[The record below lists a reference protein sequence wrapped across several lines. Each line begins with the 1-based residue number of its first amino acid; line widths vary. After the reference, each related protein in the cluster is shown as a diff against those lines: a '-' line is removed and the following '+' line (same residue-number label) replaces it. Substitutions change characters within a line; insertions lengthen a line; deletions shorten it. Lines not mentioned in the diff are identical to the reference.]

1 MNAGDDCSAQKKWDC
16 AEHEYGAAEKRLPEQ
31 MEIVFWHA
39 VTLVTSGRVEEA
51 LPLFKKVFAREP
63 RWAELVGRL
72 PASELL
78 PADEK
83 LLARIRS
90 QLGR

>member
-1 MNAGDDCSAQKKWDC
+1 MNRIG
-16 AEHEYGAAEKRLPEQ
+16 
-31 MEIVFWHA
+31 
-39 VTLVTSGRVEEA
+39 LVTAGRVEEV

-63 RWAELVGRL
+63 KWAELVDRL

-83 LLARIRS
+83 LLTRIKS
-90 QLGR
+90 QLAEEP